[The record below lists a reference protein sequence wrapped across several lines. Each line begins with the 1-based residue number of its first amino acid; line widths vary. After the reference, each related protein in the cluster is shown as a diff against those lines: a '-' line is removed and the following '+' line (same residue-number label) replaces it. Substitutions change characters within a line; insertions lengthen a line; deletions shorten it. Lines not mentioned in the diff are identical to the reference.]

1 MNDFFNVFVMFVT
14 NAMPYVFTW
23 RIGMLIV
30 TSIVNAAT
38 GRRLE
43 F

>member
-14 NAMPYVFTW
+14 NAMPYVFIW

-30 TSIVNAAT
+30 VSLVNAAT